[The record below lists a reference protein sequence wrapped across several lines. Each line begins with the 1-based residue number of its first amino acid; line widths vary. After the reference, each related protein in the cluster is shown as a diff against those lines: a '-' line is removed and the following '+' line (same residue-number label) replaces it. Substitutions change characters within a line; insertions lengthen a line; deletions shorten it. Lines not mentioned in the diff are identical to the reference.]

1 MRLAVHNVVQLT
13 DADVR
18 DRFVVRHEELDE
30 LLAHLREPAPPRHA
44 LVIGRRGMGKSL
56 LLRRVAVTIADDP
69 ELAERWLPVVLPE
82 EVYEVTSIGDL
93 WMAALAQLAMSLSDD
108 SLTAQ
113 RRALMAER
121 DPGRLETLALERL
134 VAAGRQG
141 GRKVLLL
148 AENLDMVLDEQID
161 SQGGWSL
168 RQALQNEPD
177 LLLMGSAVNTFAS
190 FEDADE
196 ALYGFFHHIEL
207 CPLDDAAVRILW
219 QSVTGVDLAD
229 GRAAAIRILTGGNPR
244 LVTVLGRFS
253 DQPDLSNL
261 RADLDLL
268 IDEYTPFFKA
278 NIEALPPVERKVFVT
293 LADIWNPAT
302 AAEIAERTRM
312 TSSQVSSLLGRLV
325 RRGAVE
331 IVEDERGKKRYE
343 LSERLYNLYH
353 LLRRP
358 DGEGRVRALV
368 DILAHLHGP
377 TELGRDVFPAI
388 VGLLASELDTRIASC
403 LHRHLDDIGTWE
415 SLSNGDCAGLIA
427 SFGTL
432 LQSQIETL
440 GADHSDSLLT
450 RQQIAYLVSR
460 SGEEEKALDLY
471 SAVLA
476 DQQRVL
482 GPDHRDTLT
491 SRAGIAYLIGKSGDL
506 PTALSLYRELAV
518 DRERVLGLDHRDTL
532 ISRHMVAYLV
542 GETGD
547 PVAGLEIASG
557 VLTRA
562 EPILKSDD
570 EFLRVA
576 RWLRD
581 DLTLRTLRA
590 SGQPLPR
597 ELREVESAV
606 TRPEAAPP
614 PPLRRPR

>member
-1 MRLAVHNVVQLT
+1 
-13 DADVR
+13 
-18 DRFVVRHEELDE
+18 
-30 LLAHLREPAPPRHA
+30 
-44 LVIGRRGMGKSL
+44 
-56 LLRRVAVTIADDP
+56 
-69 ELAERWLPVVLPE
+69 
-82 EVYEVTSIGDL
+82 
-93 WMAALAQLAMSLSDD
+93 
-108 SLTAQ
+108 
-113 RRALMAER
+113 
-121 DPGRLETLALERL
+121 
-134 VAAGRQG
+134 
-141 GRKVLLL
+141 L

-190 FEDADE
+190 LEDADE
-196 ALYGFFHHIEL
+196 ALYGFFHRIDL
-207 CPLDDAAVRILW
+207 CPLDDAAARILW